1 MKVTKKYQYTK
12 VGRISMTIA
21 KKAHI
26 KAADIMIDEN
36 HIKHIGNKHKK
47 ELEKLGVSVMDFV
60 RLIVSSFTEIREA
73 QENTLYLVN
82 INKQSKYFVAIIQLN
97 YNLSREFWEIKTAIP
112 IRTAVILKQNLIYKK
127 GANPLK

>member
-47 ELEKLGVSVMDFV
+47 ELEKLGISVMDFV